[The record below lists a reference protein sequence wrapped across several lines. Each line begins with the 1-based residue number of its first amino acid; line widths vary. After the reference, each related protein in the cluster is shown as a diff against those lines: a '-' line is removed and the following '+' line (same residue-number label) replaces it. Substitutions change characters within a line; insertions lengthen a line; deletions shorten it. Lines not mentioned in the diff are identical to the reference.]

1 MQQVQSGGGR
11 FVDMHGLQRVA
22 AQAAQMKREGSRYH
36 GSLYL
41 CAAAGKAY
49 LDSPDGQAALA
60 EADAASHALWDAA
73 CTRHRESE
81 FGGLKEYGWA
91 KIRALF
97 TTNRPGP
104 LHLWGRPEHVPREE
118 GTQ

>member
-1 MQQVQSGGGR
+1 
-11 FVDMHGLQRVA
+11 
-22 AQAAQMKREGSRYH
+22 MKREGRRYH

-41 CAAAGKAY
+41 FAAAGKAY
-49 LDSPDGQAALA
+49 LDSPDGQVALA
-60 EADAASHALWDAA
+60 EVDAASYALWDAA
-73 CTRHRESE
+73 CKRHRESD

-97 TTNRPGP
+97 TTKRPGP

-118 GTQ
+118 CTQ